1 MARELILLLDKKES
15 KFTLSKIQRKN
26 IYGYKKRIAMDEKN
40 KECERAYVEE
50 ESGIMFKNSDTS
62 SCHIDHKNNYLER
75 NLIEAV
81 DVNGKKVTKQD
92 STLGK
97 PCKLNK
103 WDEQSALNLRV
114 NSVYQLDPVKLDAKL
129 QSQLESGNIFYFQ
142 FNYFSDFK
150 LEDAALVKSKEGYF
164 ALIGRKCEAHW
175 IGEDSSV
182 PETMMA
188 EFDDTD
194 LDFEMM

>member
-26 IYGYKKRIAMDEKN
+26 IYGYKKRIAMDGKN

-62 SCHIDHKNNYLER
+62 SCHIDHKNNYLEK

-81 DVNGKKVTKQD
+81 DANGKKVTKQD

-97 PCKLNK
+97 PSNLNK

-142 FNYFSDFK
+142 FNYFSDF
-150 LEDAALVKSKEGYF
+150 
-164 ALIGRKCEAHW
+164 I
-175 IGEDSSV
+175 
-182 PETMMA
+182 
-188 EFDDTD
+188 
-194 LDFEMM
+194 LD